1 MGWLTR
7 GRAGGGAKEPEERL
21 PRLVEECLL
30 GPLEEPPK
38 LEERELEEEREEE
51 CEEWEECEL
60 EL

>member
-30 GPLEEPPK
+30 GPLEEPPEPEERE
-38 LEERELEEEREEE
+38 LEERELEER
-51 CEEWEECEL
+51 EL
-60 EL
+60 EE

>member
-21 PRLVEECLL
+21 PWLVEECLL

-38 LEERELEEEREEE
+38 LDERELDERELEE
-51 CEEWEECEL
+51 
-60 EL
+60 